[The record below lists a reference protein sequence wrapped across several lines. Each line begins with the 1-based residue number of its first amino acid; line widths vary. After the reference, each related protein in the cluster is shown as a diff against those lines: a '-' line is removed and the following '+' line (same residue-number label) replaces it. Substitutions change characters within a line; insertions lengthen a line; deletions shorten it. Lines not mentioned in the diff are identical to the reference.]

1 MTLFKHDKGLDV
13 PGSCSGDPMADS
25 EETVLEEDNT
35 ETAGAGGGA
44 QVQEEQQGQAEQE
57 AGAEEGRGTR
67 KGPDSGSISSVI
79 LCVSCI
85 LSNMN
90 VLLPSLVHFI
100 G

>member
-1 MTLFKHDKGLDV
+1 
-13 PGSCSGDPMADS
+13 MADS

-35 ETAGAGGGA
+35 ETAGGGGA
-44 QVQEEQQGQAEQE
+44 QVQEEQQGQAQQE
-57 AGAEEGRGTR
+57 AGAGEGGRR
-67 KGPDSGSISSVI
+67 INEFDSGSISSVI

>member
-1 MTLFKHDKGLDV
+1 
-13 PGSCSGDPMADS
+13 MADS

-35 ETAGAGGGA
+35 ETAGGGGA

-57 AGAEEGRGTR
+57 AGAEEGGGTR
-67 KGPDSGSISSVI
+67 KGPDSGSINSVI

-90 VLLPSLVHFI
+90 FLLPSLVNVTCTQF
-100 G
+100 

>member
-1 MTLFKHDKGLDV
+1 
-13 PGSCSGDPMADS
+13 MADS

-35 ETAGAGGGA
+35 ETAGGGGA
-44 QVQEEQQGQAEQE
+44 QVQEEQQGQAQQE
-57 AGAEEGRGTR
+57 AGAGEGGRR
-67 KGPDSGSISSVI
+67 INELDSGSISSVI

>member
-13 PGSCSGDPMADS
+13 PGSGSGDPMADS
-25 EETVLEEDNT
+25 EETVLEEDTT
-35 ETAGAGGGA
+35 ETAGGGGA
-44 QVQEEQQGQAEQE
+44 QVQEEQQGQAQQE
-57 AGAEEGRGTR
+57 AGAGEGGRR
-67 KGPDSGSISSVI
+67 INEFDSGSISSVI